1 MSAPQPPRHR
11 HRWPSKQAAG
21 PPRPRPADVE
31 QAALAAIGD
40 LTRAVQSLAPVVL
53 DVSTFQLD
61 ANGQATKQFRVRF
74 AAVAVT
80 SGSLAALTIASGPP
94 QVAAPG
100 PGPGAGQVP
109 ALGFAAHNIA
119 GTGWTVYGGSPGE
132 VVTVATFGRPVPPN
146 SESGNITG
154 TVTAA
159 AFGQASQKQF
169 GTVTN
174 PGAGATVA
182 QIAAL
187 SSVGLYQVDW
197 SVSMGAPATG
207 AGDANNMQIQLGGQT
222 PFTAMY
228 PSTAGAN
235 PVPQPRL
242 WLRSTNINATLKV
255 AAIAAA
261 AVATSVYEAQ
271 IVATLVSA

>member
-1 MSAPQPPRHR
+1 MTEGQPPRHR
-11 HRWPSKQAAG
+11 HRWPAKQTSA

-31 QAALAAIGD
+31 AAAIAAIGD
-40 LTRAVQSLAPVVL
+40 LTAAVRSLAPVVL
-53 DVSTFQLD
+53 DVATFQLD
-61 ANGQATKQFRVRF
+61 ANGQATRQYRVPF

-80 SGSLAALTIASGPP
+80 SGSLLTLTIASGPP
-94 QVAAPG
+94 QSAAPG
-100 PGPGAGQVP
+100 SGPGAGQVP

-119 GTGWTVYGGSPGE
+119 GQAWTIYGGNPGE
-132 VVTVATFGRPVPPN
+132 VVTVATFGRPVPPV
-146 SESGNITG
+146 SESGQITG

-169 GTVTN
+169 GTATN
-174 PGAGATVA
+174 PGAGATIA

-187 SSVGLYQVDW
+187 SAVGLYQVDW

-261 AVATSVYEAQ
+261 AAATSVYEAQ